1 MSDTLP
7 ERLDAAAISHALEHL
22 PDWKKVDDSIERSLT
37 FNDFSAAFGF
47 MTRVA
52 MLCEAQN
59 HHPDW
64 SNAWNQ
70 VSIRLS
76 THECGGLS
84 HRDIELAAS
93 IEQLLQSGN

>member
-1 MSDTLP
+1 MSDTRP
-7 ERLDAAAISHALEHL
+7 ERLDATAISHALGHL

-52 MLCEAQN
+52 MLCETQN

-64 SNAWNQ
+64 SNTWNQ

>member
-1 MSDTLP
+1 MSDTQP
-7 ERLDAAAISHALEHL
+7 ARLDALAISAALRRL
-22 PDWKKVDDSIERSLT
+22 PGWKKVDNSISKKLI
-37 FNDFSAAFGF
+37 FKDFSSAFGF

-52 MLCEAQN
+52 MLCEKQN

-64 SNAWNQ
+64 SNTWNQ